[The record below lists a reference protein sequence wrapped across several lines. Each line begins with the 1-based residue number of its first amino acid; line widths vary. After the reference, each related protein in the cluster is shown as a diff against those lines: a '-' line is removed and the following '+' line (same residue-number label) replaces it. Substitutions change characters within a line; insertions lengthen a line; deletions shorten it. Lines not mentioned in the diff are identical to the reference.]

1 MINGKQG
8 NDLTQF
14 CVLEGDH
21 EGQEG
26 SFRRTGGDC

>member
-14 CVLEGDH
+14 SVLEGDH

-26 SFRRTGGDC
+26 SFRRAGGDY